1 MKKILLALVALFAT
15 IAVEAKIIKITR
27 PYSNP
32 KVYTS
37 TQLSSIE
44 FNEDG
49 TISIYDYNN
58 ELLATLNPAFD
69 ELTIG
74 DEEEVFLTTTRTIST
89 ADMSG
94 MLEQESYK
102 GFVEIMTKEFGMDLG
117 SLMSQMSE
125 IMPASPREVQ
135 QIMFYYPTVDPYGN
149 PVTQSGCITIPT
161 NIVKGQDRS
170 EGVIL
175 FHHFTTSSD
184 ETIPSKG
191 YMSIETMLLANPL
204 NPNYILVQ
212 PDNYGLGATARF
224 PQAFIQGDAN
234 GQPSIDCLLAAER
247 ILKKRNIN
255 RGKLT
260 FNAGYSSG
268 GFEALAALK
277 ARDMHYADQ
286 VHFDKTFAGGSPT
299 NMNMAYDIMAAAD
312 TLGFNAVLPVVMV
325 ATNETQKL
333 GETYDNMFQPWFAEG
348 VEENILSKKHELIEM
363 EDPLWRKR
371 LHDFIMPAYLD
382 TTSPQSQSLKAVLQN
397 LRMMNGWKPDPS
409 QNLYIVHV
417 TDDDVVPM
425 ECAQELVSYLVAGGY
440 TPSSIP
446 FQTNLEV
453 NLSTKS
459 NMPVMTHVGSM
470 LYMLIQFMAETAA
483 WPEMYVDGQLRP
495 EYQAIVD
502 GQSTDPETILAIL
515 SAMGYDIR
523 GMVYH
528 IIAQRI
534 ANSQDVTTEAVVA
547 DLSAMLAARGINV
560 QDITSLLSLS
570 GLDADAL
577 LANLVSYL
585 IGEYNAEHG
594 GASAR
599 MLRAAKVETP
609 VDQYKQQ
616 MDNWVLPALD
626 VVRQRAA
633 K

>member
-1 MKKILLALVALFAT
+1 MKKILLVLVALIAT
-15 IAVEAKIIKITR
+15 MAAEAKIIMI
-27 PYSNP
+27 SHAFES

-44 FNEDG
+44 FNDDG
-49 TISIYDYNN
+49 TVSIYDYNGA
-58 ELLATLNPAFD
+58 LLEKVDLNFYD
-69 ELTIG
+69 LTIG
-74 DEEEVFLTTTRTIST
+74 DEEKVFKTVTKKIST
-89 ADMSG
+89 EEMLGFMSG
-94 MLEQESYK
+94 MYDMGPLS
-102 GFVEIMTKEFGMDLG
+102 EIMT
-117 SLMSQMSE
+117 
-125 IMPASPREVQ
+125 ASPREVQ

-161 NIVKGQDRS
+161 NIVKGRNRS

-175 FHHFTTSSD
+175 YHHFTTTND
-184 ETIPSKG
+184 EWAPSKG
-191 YMSIETMLLANPL
+191 FVMLEPMILANPL
-204 NPNYILVQ
+204 NLNYILVA
-212 PDNYGLGATARF
+212 PDNYGFGATARF

-277 ARDMHYADQ
+277 ARDMKYADQ

-312 TLGFNAVLPVVMV
+312 TLGSNCVLPVVMV

-333 GETYDNMFQPWFAEG
+333 GETYDNMFQPWLAEM
-348 VEENILSKKHELIEM
+348 VDELVLSKKHDIMEM
-363 EDPLWRKR
+363 EYPLGGKR
-371 LHDFIMPAYLD
+371 LHEFIMPAYLD
-382 TTSPQSQSLKAVLQN
+382 TTSPQSQSLKAVLED

-409 QNLYIVHV
+409 QNLYIFHV
-417 TDDDVVPM
+417 TDDDVVPID
-425 ECAQELVSYLVAGGY
+425 CAQELLAYLVAGGY
-440 TPSSIP
+440 RPSIIP
-446 FQTNLEV
+446 FQTNLEA
-453 NLSTKS
+453 NISLKS
-459 NMPVMTHVGSM
+459 NMSSMKHVGSV
-470 LYMLIQFMAETAA
+470 LYMMIQFIAEIAA

-495 EYQAIVD
+495 EFQAIVD
-502 GQSTDPETILAIL
+502 GLSTDPEAILAIL

-523 GMVYH
+523 GMVYQ

-534 ANSQDVTTEAVVA
+534 AAEQEVTTEAVVA

-560 QDITSLLSLS
+560 QDITSLLSQS

-577 LANLVSYL
+577 LANLVAYL
-585 IGEYNAEHG
+585 IGEYNANHG
-594 GASAR
+594 GVSAR

-616 MDNWVLPALD
+616 MENWVLPALD

>member
-1 MKKILLALVALFAT
+1 MKKILLVLVALIAT
-15 IAVEAKIIKITR
+15 MAAEAKIIKI
-27 PYSNP
+27 SHAFGS
-32 KVYTS
+32 KVYS
-37 TQLSSIE
+37 SSELSAIE
-44 FNEDG
+44 FNDDG
-49 TISIYDYNN
+49 TVSIYDYNGA
-58 ELLATLNPAFD
+58 LLEKVDLNFYD
-69 ELTIG
+69 LTIG
-74 DEEEVFLTTTRTIST
+74 DEEKVINIVTKKIST
-89 ADMSG
+89 EEMLGFMSG
-94 MLEQESYK
+94 MYGMGPLS
-102 GFVEIMTKEFGMDLG
+102 EIMT
-117 SLMSQMSE
+117 
-125 IMPASPREVQ
+125 ASPREVQ

-161 NIVKGQDRS
+161 NIVKGRNRS

-175 FHHFTTSSD
+175 LHHFTTTND
-184 ETIPSKG
+184 EWAPSKG
-191 YMSIETMLLANPL
+191 FVMLEPMILANPL
-204 NPNYILVQ
+204 NLNYILVE

-247 ILKKRNIN
+247 ILKKLNIN

-277 ARDMHYADQ
+277 ARDMKYADQ

-312 TLGFNAVLPVVMV
+312 TLGFNCVLPVVMV

-333 GETYDNMFQPWFAEG
+333 GETYDNMFQPWLAEM
-348 VEENILSKKHELIEM
+348 VDELVLSKKHDIMEM
-363 EDPLWRKR
+363 EYPLGGKR
-371 LHDFIMPAYLD
+371 LHEFIMPAYLD
-382 TTSPQSQSLKAVLQN
+382 TTSPQSQSFKAVLED
-397 LRMMNGWKPDPS
+397 LRLMNDWKPDPS

-417 TDDDVVPM
+417 TDDDVVPI
-425 ECAQELVSYLVAGGY
+425 ECAQELLAYLVAGGY
-440 TPSSIP
+440 RPSSIP

-453 NLSTKS
+453 NLSSKS
-459 NMPVMTHVGSM
+459 NMSSMTHVTSM
-470 LYMLIQFMAETAA
+470 IYMLIQLIAETAA

-495 EYQAIVD
+495 EFQAIVD
-502 GQSTDPETILAIL
+502 GLPTDPEAILAIL

-523 GMVYH
+523 GMVYQ

-534 ANSQDVTTEAVVA
+534 AAEQEVTTEAVVA

-560 QDITSLLSLS
+560 QNITSLLSQS
-570 GLDADAL
+570 GMDVDAS
-577 LANLVSYL
+577 LANLVAYL

-594 GASAR
+594 DASAR

-616 MDNWVLPALD
+616 MNEWIAPLM
-626 VVRQRAA
+626 QRLQ
-633 K
+633 KK

>member
-74 DEEEVFLTTTRTIST
+74 DEEEVFLTVTKTVST
-89 ADMSG
+89 ENMASMFGVIGQGGSGYGLGMDMS
-94 MLEQESYK
+94 
-102 GFVEIMTKEFGMDLG
+102 
-117 SLMSQMSE
+117 SLMSQMYELMSS
-125 IMPASPREVQ
+125 MTREVQ

-161 NIVKGQDRS
+161 NIVKGQNRS

-175 FHHFTTSSD
+175 FQHFTTSKG
-184 ETIPSKG
+184 EEIPSNG
-191 YMSIETMLLANPL
+191 YMLIETMLLANPL
-204 NPNYILVQ
+204 NPNYILVE
-212 PDNYGLGATARF
+212 PDNYGFGATARF
-224 PQAFIQGDAN
+224 PQALIQGDAN
-234 GQPSIDCLLAAER
+234 GKPSIDCLLAAER

-268 GFEALAALK
+268 GFEALATLK

-299 NMNMAYDIMAAAD
+299 NMNMVYEIMAAAD
-312 TLGFNAVLPVVMV
+312 TIGFNSVLPMVMV

-333 GETYDNMFQPWFAEG
+333 GISYDNMFQPWFAET
-348 VEENILSKKHELIEM
+348 VDELILSKKHDLMEM
-363 EDPLWRKR
+363 EYSLGGKR

-382 TTSPQSQSLKAVLQN
+382 TTTPQAQDLKDVLQD

-417 TDDDVVPM
+417 TDDDTVPL
-425 ECAQELVSYLVAGGY
+425 EIAQELLAYLIAGGY
-440 TPSSIP
+440 RPSSIP

-453 NLSTKS
+453 NMSLKS
-459 NMPVMTHVGSM
+459 NMTMMTHVMGEM
-470 LYMLIQFMAETAA
+470 YFLIQFLAETAA

-495 EYQAIVD
+495 EFQAIVD
-502 GQSTDPETILAIL
+502 GQSTDPEAILAIL

-534 ANSQDVTTEAVVA
+534 AAEQEVTTEAVVA
-547 DLSAMLAARGINV
+547 DLSAMLADRGINV
-560 QDITSLLSLS
+560 QDITSELSQS

-577 LANLVSYL
+577 LANLVAYL
-585 IGEYNAEHG
+585 IGEYNANHG
-594 GASAR
+594 GVSAR
-599 MLRAAKVETP
+599 MLRAAKVETVETP
-609 VDQYKQQ
+609 MDQYKQQ
-616 MDNWVLPALD
+616 MENWVLPALD

>member
-1 MKKILLALVALFAT
+1 MKKILLVLVALIAT
-15 IAVEAKIIKITR
+15 MAAEAKIIMI
-27 PYSNP
+27 SHAFES

-44 FNEDG
+44 FNDDG
-49 TISIYDYNN
+49 TVSIYDYNGA
-58 ELLATLNPAFD
+58 LLEKVDLNFYD
-69 ELTIG
+69 LTIG
-74 DEEEVFLTTTRTIST
+74 DEEKVFKTVTKKIST
-89 ADMSG
+89 EEMLGFMSG
-94 MLEQESYK
+94 MYDMGPLS
-102 GFVEIMTKEFGMDLG
+102 EIMT
-117 SLMSQMSE
+117 
-125 IMPASPREVQ
+125 ASPREVQ

-161 NIVKGQDRS
+161 NIVKGRNRS

-175 FHHFTTSSD
+175 FHHFTTTND
-184 ETIPSKG
+184 EWAPSKG
-191 YMSIETMLLANPL
+191 FVMLEPMILANPL
-204 NPNYILVQ
+204 NLNYILVE

-277 ARDMHYADQ
+277 ARDMKYADQ

-312 TLGFNAVLPVVMV
+312 TLGFNCVLPVVMV

-333 GETYDNMFQPWFAEG
+333 GETYDNMFQPWLAEM
-348 VEENILSKKHELIEM
+348 VDELVLSKKHDIMEM
-363 EDPLWRKR
+363 EYPLGGKR
-371 LHDFIMPAYLD
+371 LHEFIMPAYLD
-382 TTSPQSQSLKAVLQN
+382 TTSPQSQSFKAVLED
-397 LRMMNGWKPDPS
+397 LRLMNDWKPDPS

-417 TDDDVVPM
+417 TDDDVVPI
-425 ECAQELVSYLVAGGY
+425 ECAQELLAYLVAGGY
-440 TPSSIP
+440 RPSSIP

-453 NLSTKS
+453 NLSSKS
-459 NMPVMTHVGSM
+459 NMSSMTHVTSM
-470 LYMLIQFMAETAA
+470 IYMLIQLIAETAA
-483 WPEMYVDGQLRP
+483 WPEMYVNGQLRP

-502 GQSTDPETILAIL
+502 GLPTDPEAILAIL

-523 GMVYH
+523 GMVYQ

-534 ANSQDVTTEAVVA
+534 AAEQEVTTEAVVA

-560 QDITSLLSLS
+560 QNITSLLSQS
-570 GLDADAL
+570 GMDVDAS
-577 LANLVSYL
+577 LANLVAYL

-594 GASAR
+594 DASAR

-616 MDNWVLPALD
+616 MNEWIAPLM
-626 VVRQRAA
+626 QRLQ
-633 K
+633 KK

>member
-74 DEEEVFLTTTRTIST
+74 DEEEVFLTVTRTIST
-89 ADMSG
+89 ADM
-94 MLEQESYK
+94 LEKMQDEAYK
-102 GFVEIMTKEFGMDLG
+102 GLLEIVSSELGMDMET
-117 SLMSQMSE
+117 LMSTLGE
-125 IMPASPREVQ
+125 VMPATPREVQ

-149 PVTQSGCITIPT
+149 PISQSACITIPM
-161 NIVKGQDRS
+161 NIVRGQARS
-170 EGVIL
+170 EGIIL
-175 FHHFTTSSD
+175 YHNTTNSKST
-184 ETIPSKG
+184 EIPSNG
-191 YMSIETMLLANPL
+191 NIMMEPMILANPMQ
-204 NPNYILVQ
+204 PNYILVE
-212 PDNYGLGATARF
+212 PDLYGFGATERF

-234 GQPSIDCLLAAER
+234 GQPNIDCLLAAER

-268 GFEALAALK
+268 GYEALVAQK
-277 ARDMHYADQ
+277 TRDMKYSDQ
-286 VHFDKTFAGGSPT
+286 VSFDKTFAGGAPT
-299 NMNMAYDIMAAAD
+299 DMGMAYSQMAETD
-312 TLGFNAVLPVVMV
+312 TCGFNSVLPMVMV
-325 ATNETQKL
+325 GTNETQKL
-333 GETYDNMFQPWFAEG
+333 GLSYEDMFQPWFYELLD
-348 VEENILSKKHELIEM
+348 EYLLSKKHSMMEM
-363 EDPLWRKR
+363 ESMLWRKR
-371 LHDFIMPAYLD
+371 VHDFVKPTYMDL
-382 TTSPQSQSLKAVLQN
+382 TTPQSQQLMAAVEG
-397 LRMMNGWKPDPS
+397 LRVENGWKPDPS
-409 QNLYIVHV
+409 QNLYIVHM
-417 TDDDVVPM
+417 TDDDTVPLA
-425 ECAQELVSYLVAGGY
+425 CAQNLVSFLMSNGY
-440 TPSSIP
+440 TPSTLP

-453 NLSTKS
+453 NLSSAS
-459 NMPVMTHVGSM
+459 NMPFLTHVGG
-470 LYMLIQFMAETAA
+470 LFNFFIQFLAEVIA

-495 EYQAIVD
+495 EYQAVLE
-502 GQSTDPETILAIL
+502 GQSTDPETVLNLLA
-515 SAMGYDIR
+515 AMGYDVR
-523 GMVYH
+523 GMVYQ
-528 IIAQRI
+528 IIENRIAQG
-534 ANSQDVTTEAVVA
+534 QDVTVEGVMA
-547 DLSAMLAARGINV
+547 DLTQILAARGINV
-560 QDITSLLSLS
+560 ESVFNLLSQS
-570 GLDADAL
+570 GVDASAL
-577 LANLVSYL
+577 LGNVVAYL

-599 MLRAAKVETP
+599 VLRAAKVETP

-626 VVRQRAA
+626 VVRQRVA